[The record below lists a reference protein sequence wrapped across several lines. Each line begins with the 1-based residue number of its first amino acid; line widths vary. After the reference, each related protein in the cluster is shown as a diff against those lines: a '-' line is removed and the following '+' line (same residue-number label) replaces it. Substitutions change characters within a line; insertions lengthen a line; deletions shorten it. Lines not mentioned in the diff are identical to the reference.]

1 MAKSYEELMGA
12 LGRAVFFRPARRRV
26 RDLLS
31 RDAHPQLLVDGHE
44 YPLFDLSMNGISF
57 LSQEGVES
65 WPAGRDLDVTLLLH
79 GREVYRGHGRVA
91 RLEPGP
97 RKGVRIGLALV
108 GGFLDLPEILHQDEE
123 GQLETDLRAG
133 PEFWRTRIPQAFQ
146 DAVGRAVH
154 FLHFYRRV
162 LDRNEARYRARPA
175 RDGDPLADLAHRAL
189 AALREPW
196 AEIQRSASRA
206 AVECLDDRT
215 ILLASK
221 RLTETLVTPVLS
233 VCPIAHRAYTKPL
246 GYAGDYQV
254 MRYYYNDALEGDSVF
269 AQVFHKFGVEHP
281 LSAGVRTR
289 KGFVVRLMEEEHD
302 RYLARGEA
310 EPVFRVASLGCG
322 PAREVSDFI
331 AQRKGWPGQVAWTL
345 IDQEDEA
352 LSIAYNDSHRQL
364 MATGADGALQ
374 CLHLSFVQIIRD
386 PSLLPI
392 ERGQHFIFATGLF
405 DYLGEA
411 VAQVL
416 IRTLFDQLAVGG
428 LIALGNAMG
437 PNDHFWSPEF
447 ILDWTMLYRTRE
459 EMLRLGRLL
468 PETAEVN
475 VEIEPGNAYYFLLIR
490 KH

>member
-12 LGRAVFFRPARRRV
+12 LGRAVFFRPERRRV

-31 RDAHPQLLVDGHE
+31 RDAQPQLLVDGKE
-44 YPLFDLSMNGISF
+44 FPLFDLSMNGVSF
-57 LSQEGVES
+57 LSPDGVQS
-65 WPAGRDLDVTLLLH
+65 WPTGRELDVTLLLH
-79 GREVYRGHGRVA
+79 KREVHRGRGRVA
-91 RLEPGP
+91 RVEPGP
-97 RKGVRIGLALV
+97 RKGSRIGLGLV

-123 GQLETDLRAG
+123 GQLETDLREG
-133 PEFWRTRIPQAFQ
+133 PEYWRTRIPQALQ

-162 LDRNEARYRARPA
+162 LDRNEARYRARA
-175 RDGDPLADLAHRAL
+175 ATNGDPLASLADRAL

-206 AVECLDDRT
+206 AVECLGDREV
-215 ILLASK
+215 LLASK

-233 VCPIAHRAYTKPL
+233 VCPLIHRAYTKPL
-246 GYAGDYQV
+246 GYAGDYKV
-254 MRYYYNDALEGDSVF
+254 MQYYYNNALEGDSVF

-281 LSAGVRTR
+281 LSNGVRTR
-289 KGFVVRLMEEEHD
+289 KDFVVRLMEEEHI
-302 RYLARGEA
+302 RYLASGEV
-310 EPVFRVASLGCG
+310 EPAFRVASLGCG

-331 AQRKGWPGQVAWTL
+331 ARRKGWPGQVVWTL

-364 MATGADGALQ
+364 QTTGADGELQ
-374 CLHLSFVQIIRD
+374 CLNLSFIQFIRD

-392 ERGQHFIFATGLF
+392 EHGQHFIFATGLF
-405 DYLGEA
+405 DYLGET
-411 VAQVL
+411 VAQML
-416 IRTLFDQLAVGG
+416 IRTLFDQLAPGG
-428 LIALGNAMG
+428 LIALGNAIG

-447 ILDWTMLYRTRE
+447 MLDWTMLYRTRE
-459 EMLRLGRLL
+459 EMVRLGQRL
-468 PETAEVN
+468 PETAEVT

>member
-12 LGRAVFFRPARRRV
+12 LGRAVFFRPERRRV

-31 RDAHPQLLVDGHE
+31 RDAHPQLLVDGREH
-44 YPLFDLSMNGISF
+44 PLFDLSMNGISF
-57 LSQEGVES
+57 LSEDGVES

-79 GREVYRGHGRVA
+79 GREVYRGRGRVA
-91 RLEPGP
+91 RLEPGR
-97 RKGVRIGLALV
+97 RKGARIGLRLV

-123 GQLETDLRAG
+123 GQFETDLRAG

-146 DAVGRAVH
+146 DAVGRAVQ
-154 FLHFYRRV
+154 FLYFYRRV
-162 LDRNEARYRARPA
+162 LDRNEARYRARPV
-175 RDGDPLADLAHRAL
+175 RDGDPLASLAHRAL
-189 AALREPW
+189 AAIREPW

-206 AVECLDDRT
+206 AVACLDDRT

-221 RLTETLVTPVLS
+221 RLTETLVTPILS
-233 VCPIAHRAYTKPL
+233 GCPLYRAYTKPL

-254 MRYYYNDALEGDSVF
+254 MRYYYDNALEGDSVF
-269 AQVFHKFGVEHP
+269 AQVFHKFGAEHP
-281 LSAGVRTR
+281 LSNGVRTR
-289 KGFVVRLMEEEHD
+289 KDFVVRLMEEEHA

-331 AQRKGWPGQVAWTL
+331 AHRKEWLGQVTWTL

-364 MATGADGALQ
+364 MATGAGGSLQ
-374 CLHLSFVQIIRD
+374 CLHLSFVQIMRD

-392 ERGQHFIFATGLF
+392 ESGQHFIFATGLF
-405 DYLGEA
+405 DYLAEP

-416 IRTLFDQLAVGG
+416 VRTLFDQLAVGG

-437 PNDHFWSPEF
+437 PNDHFWTPEF
-447 ILDWTMLYRTRE
+447 VLDWTMLYRTRE
-459 EMLRLGRLL
+459 EMLRLGQRL
-468 PETAEVN
+468 PENAEIS

>member
-12 LGRAVFFRPARRRV
+12 LGRAVFFRPERRRV

-31 RDAHPQLLVDGHE
+31 RDAQPQLMIDGHE
-44 YPLFDLSMNGISF
+44 HPLFDLSLNGVSF
-57 LSQEGVES
+57 LSQDGVES
-65 WPAGRDLDVTLLLH
+65 WPAGRELDVTLLLH
-79 GREVYRGHGRVA
+79 GREAFRGRGRVA

-97 RKGVRIGLALV
+97 RKGVRIGIALV

-123 GQLETDLRAG
+123 GQLESDLRAG
-133 PEFWRTRIPQAFQ
+133 PEFWRTRIPQALQ
-146 DAVGRAVH
+146 DSVGRAVH

-162 LDRNEARYRARPA
+162 LDRSEARYRARGA
-175 RDGDPLADLAHRAL
+175 RDADPLADLAQRAL
-189 AALREPW
+189 AELREPW

-206 AVECLDDRT
+206 AVECLGDRQ

-233 VCPIAHRAYTKPL
+233 VCPLVQRAYTKPL

-254 MRYYYNDALEGDSVF
+254 MQYYYNNALEGDSVF
-269 AQVFHKFGVEHP
+269 AQVFHKLGVEHP

-289 KGFVVRLMEEEHD
+289 KDYVVQLMTEEHD
-302 RYLARGEA
+302 RHLARGVA

-331 AQRKGWPGQVAWTL
+331 ANRKGWPGHVAWTL

-352 LSIAYNDSHRQL
+352 LSIAYNESHRQL
-364 MATGADGALQ
+364 RATGADGSLQ
-374 CLHLSFVQIIRD
+374 CLHLSFVQIMRD

-392 ERGQHFIFATGLF
+392 ESGQHFIFATGLF

-416 IRTLFDQLAVGG
+416 VRTLFDQLATDG
-428 LIALGNAMG
+428 LIVLGNALG

-459 EMLRLGRLL
+459 EMLRLAKRL
-468 PETAEVN
+468 PETAEVKI
-475 VEIEPGNAYYFLLIR
+475 EIEPGNAYYFLLIR

>member
-12 LGRAVFFRPARRRV
+12 LGRAVFFRPERRRV

-31 RDAHPQLLVDGHE
+31 REAQPQLLVDGADH
-44 YPLFDLSMNGISF
+44 PLFDLSLNGVSF
-57 LSQEGVES
+57 LSQDGVES
-65 WPAGRDLDVTLLLH
+65 WPAGRELDVTLLLH
-79 GREVYRGHGRVA
+79 GREVYRGRGRVA

-133 PEFWRTRIPQAFQ
+133 PEFWRTRIPLALQES
-146 DAVGRAVH
+146 VGRAVH
-154 FLHFYRRV
+154 FLHFYRQV
-162 LDRNEARYRARPA
+162 LDRSEARYRARGA
-175 RDGDPLADLAHRAL
+175 RIGDPLTSLADRAL
-189 AALREPW
+189 GALREPW

-206 AVECLDDRT
+206 AVECLGNRQV
-215 ILLASK
+215 LLASK

-233 VCPIAHRAYTKPL
+233 VCPLVQRAYTKPL
-246 GYAGDYQV
+246 GYAGDYKV
-254 MRYYYNDALEGDSVF
+254 MQYYYNNALEGDSVF
-269 AQVFHKFGVEHP
+269 AQVFHKMGVEHP

-289 KGFVVRLMEEEHD
+289 KDYVVGLMADEHD
-302 RYLARGEA
+302 RHLARGEA
-310 EPVFRVASLGCG
+310 QPVFRVASLGCG

-331 AQRKGWPGQVAWTL
+331 ARRKGWSGHVAWTL

-352 LSIAYNDSHRQL
+352 LSIAYNESHRQL
-364 MATGADGALQ
+364 RATGAAGSLQ
-374 CLHLSFVQIIRD
+374 CLHLSFVQIMRD

-392 ERGQHFIFATGLF
+392 ESGQHFIFATGLF

-416 IRTLFDQLAVGG
+416 VRTLYDQLAPGG
-428 LIALGNAMG
+428 LIVLGNALG

-459 EMLRLGRLL
+459 EMLRLGQRL
-468 PETAEVN
+468 PDNTEMS

>member
-12 LGRAVFFRPARRRV
+12 LGRAVFFRPERRRV

-31 RDAHPQLLVDGHE
+31 REAQPQLLIDGEEH
-44 YPLFDLSMNGISF
+44 PLFDLSLNGVSF
-57 LSQEGVES
+57 LSQDGVES
-65 WPAGRDLDVTLLLH
+65 WPAGRELDVTLLLH
-79 GREVYRGHGRVA
+79 RHEVYRGRGRVA
-91 RLEPGP
+91 RVEAGS
-97 RKGVRIGLALV
+97 RKGARVGLGLV

-162 LDRNEARYRARPA
+162 LDRGEARYRARGV
-175 RDGDPLADLAHRAL
+175 RNGDPLAGLADRAL

-206 AVECLDDRT
+206 AVECLDDRQV
-215 ILLASK
+215 LLASK
-221 RLTETLVTPVLS
+221 RLTETLVTPVLLA
-233 VCPIAHRAYTKPL
+233 CPIAHRAYTKPL
-246 GYAGDYQV
+246 GYAGDYKV
-254 MRYYYNDALEGDSVF
+254 MQYYYNNALEGESVF

-289 KGFVVRLMEEEHD
+289 KDYVVRLMEEEHR
-302 RYLARGEA
+302 RYLGRGEA

-331 AQRKGWPGQVAWTL
+331 ARRKGWPGQVAWTL

-364 MATGADGALQ
+364 QATGADGVLQ

-392 ERGQHFIFATGLF
+392 ESGQHFIFATGLF

-416 IRTLFDQLAVGG
+416 VRTLFDQLAVGG
-428 LIALGNAMG
+428 LIALGNALG

-459 EMLRLGRLL
+459 EMLRLGQRL
-468 PETAEVN
+468 PETAEVS

>member
-65 WPAGRDLDVTLLLH
+65 WPAGRDSDVTLLLH

-352 LSIAYNDSHRQL
+352 LSIAYNDSHCQL